1 LLGSGELLDLR
12 WVALSR
18 TRELALPE
26 ATLMV
31 IAEVE
36 KRVAAP
42 DPSRVPI
49 PFARYTRGGIK
60 LEHL

>member
-1 LLGSGELLDLR
+1 
-12 WVALSR
+12 
-18 TRELALPE
+18 
-26 ATLMV
+26 V

-49 PFARYTRGGIK
+49 PFARYVRDGVK